1 MNSDD
6 GGRGAERGGPS
17 GRGPR
22 EDPPESGGAL
32 ANIVADAALALLR
45 AGEGGAPRAI
55 VAAASH
61 LLQADIAC
69 LYEIAEGPPP
79 ALRLV
84 ASEGGGG
91 SLDALQR
98 LPLDAP
104 SLAAEAARAGVVQVA
119 PDGEGAAALLDAGHL
134 RAFRGYAQAIAIPIA
149 FSGDLRAVLLCAA
162 AQATL
167 PQAEVVEIAGALS
180 SLFGMAL
187 AAAEP
192 RALRAR
198 IEELER
204 EKRALESAS
213 ERLSAAIAEAR
224 KTEAALRLSEDS
236 LARAQKIARLGNW
249 DWHIPTDELVWSD
262 ECYSMLGLSRDA
274 GALTYERFLA
284 CIHPED
290 RDGVMRAVDLALQGE
305 RPYCMEYRII
315 RPSGEERLLHTEADV
330 VRAEDGTPIRL
341 IGTALDVTE
350 QRRAERALR
359 LSEERLRLIADHASD
374 VIFRM
379 RLGPEGGYE
388 YISPAVVEHTGYPP
402 EAWYEDPQ
410 LFLTLIHPED
420 ERRYHEFVEQM
431 AAAGG
436 RLTFRIIDRN
446 GRVRWISTHI
456 TIQRDEQGSPVAGIG
471 ISRDV
476 TTEKLADEEREQLLQ
491 QLSAERMWLN
501 AVIERSPVGIVLLD
515 QSGAQIA
522 WNRRAQELAGTD
534 APPGL
539 PGLWSLCSLDG
550 RPLLDGEQPSAT
562 ALRGEVT
569 SSREL
574 ALRRADG
581 GTLAVLVSAGP
592 IVDGNG
598 KLLGAVVV
606 FDDITRL
613 KELERLKE
621 EWTSVVAHDLKQP
634 VTTIIGYAT
643 QIERKPQVA
652 AAVKTRAGHI
662 LASAKRLARMVS
674 DLTDISQI
682 ESRRLAIESAPV
694 DLAALLEAVVERMA
708 SETEGHTVEVER
720 RGEIPVV
727 YADAG
732 RVEQVLS
739 NLISNAVKYGD
750 PATPIR
756 ASLERRGDEV
766 QISVRNNGRGIPAED
781 LPLLFERFFRGRAR
795 EERAAGLGLGL
806 YIAKGLVEA
815 HRGRIWVE
823 SPKEGCTTFHFTL
836 PVGAAPRRDA
846 A

>member
-6 GGRGAERGGPS
+6 GGRGTERGGPS
-17 GRGPR
+17 AGGRRG
-22 EDPPESGGAL
+22 EPPAPGSAL
-32 ANIVADAALALLR
+32 ARAVADASLALLR
-45 AGEGGAPRAI
+45 AGEGGTPRAL
-55 VAAASH
+55 VAAASR

-69 LYEIAEGPPP
+69 LYELAGEPR
-79 ALRLV
+79 ALILV
-84 ASEGGGG
+84 ASEGGGC
-91 SLDALQR
+91 SLDPLQR

-104 SLAAEAARAGVVQVA
+104 SLAAEAARAGVVQGA
-119 PDGEGAAALLDAGHL
+119 PDGEGAAALLDAVHL
-134 RAFRGYAQAIAIPIA
+134 RDRCGCAHAFAIPLA
-149 FSGDLRAVLLCAA
+149 FAGDLRAVLLCAA
-162 AQATL
+162 AQPTL
-167 PQAEVVEIAGALS
+167 PQAEAVEIASALS

-198 IEELER
+198 IEELEQ
-204 EKRALESAS
+204 ENRALERTR
-213 ERLSAAIAEAR
+213 EQLSAAIAEAR

-249 DWHIPTDELVWSD
+249 DWHIPTDELFWSD
-262 ECYSMLGLSRDA
+262 ECYPMLGLSRDA

-284 CIHPED
+284 CVHPED
-290 RDGVMRAVDLALQGE
+290 REGLMRAVDLALQGE
-305 RPYCMEYRII
+305 RPYCTEYRIV
-315 RPSGEERLLHTEADV
+315 RPSGEERLIHTEADV
-330 VRAEDGTPIRL
+330 VRADDGTPLRL

-350 QRRAERALR
+350 QRRAEQALR
-359 LSEERLRLIADHASD
+359 LSEERLRLIAEHASD

-388 YISPAVVEHTGYPP
+388 YISPAVLEHTGHPP

-420 ERRYHEFVEQM
+420 KGRYYEFVEQM

-436 RLTFRIIDRN
+436 RLTFRIIDRS
-446 GRVRWISTHI
+446 GRTRWISTHI
-456 TIQRDEQGSPVAGIG
+456 TIQRDEHGNPVAGIG

-476 TTEKLADEEREQLLQ
+476 TAEKLADEEREQLLR
-491 QLSAERMWLN
+491 QLSAERSWLN
-501 AVIERSPVGIVLLD
+501 AVIERSPVGILLLD

-522 WNRRAQELAGTD
+522 WNHRAQELAGIG
-534 APPGL
+534 APPGQAGAW
-539 PGLWSLCSLDG
+539 GLYSLDG
-550 RPLLDGEQPSAT
+550 RPLPDDEQPSAS

-592 IVDGNG
+592 IIDGSG
-598 KLLGAVVV
+598 RPLGAVVV

-662 LASAKRLARMVS
+662 LASAKRLGRMVS

-682 ESRRLAIESAPV
+682 ESRRLTIESAPV
-694 DLAALLEAVVERMA
+694 DLPALLQAVVERMA
-708 SETEGHTVEVER
+708 GETEGHAVEVEI

-727 YADAG
+727 CADAG

-739 NLISNAVKYGD
+739 NLLSNAVKYGD
-750 PATPIR
+750 PETPIR

-766 QISVRNNGRGIPAED
+766 QISIRNSGRGIPAED

-795 EERAAGLGLGL
+795 EERAVGLGLGL

-815 HRGRIWVE
+815 HHGRIWVE
-823 SPKEGCTTFHFTL
+823 SPSGGFTTFYFTL

>member
-17 GRGPR
+17 GKGRRG
-22 EDPPESGGAL
+22 DPPASGGAL
-32 ANIVADAALALLR
+32 ARIVADASLALLR
-45 AGEGGAPRAI
+45 AGEDGAPRAI
-55 VAAASH
+55 VAAASR
-61 LLQADIAC
+61 LLHADIAC
-69 LYEIAEGPPP
+69 LYHVAQEPR
-79 ALRLV
+79 ALSLV
-84 ASEGGGG
+84 ASEGGDEG
-91 SLDALQR
+91 SLDALRR
-98 LPLDAP
+98 LPLDAQ
-104 SLAAEAARAGVVQVA
+104 SLAAEAARARVVQVA
-119 PDGEGAAALLDAGHL
+119 PEGDDAAALLDVGRL
-134 RAFRGYAQAIAIPIA
+134 RGLFGCAHAIAVPITFA
-149 FSGDLRAVLLCAA
+149 GDLRAVLLCAA
-162 AQATL
+162 AQPTL
-167 PQAEVVEIAGALS
+167 PQAEVVEIASALS

-204 EKRALESAS
+204 EKRELERAR
-213 ERLSAAIAEAR
+213 EQLSTTIAEAR

-249 DWHIPTDELVWSD
+249 DWHIPTDELFWSD
-262 ECYSMLGLSRDA
+262 ECYPMLGLSRDA
-274 GALTYERFLA
+274 GALTYERFLD
-284 CIHPED
+284 CVHPED
-290 RDGVMRAVDLALQGE
+290 RESLMRAVALTLRGE
-305 RPYCMEYRII
+305 RPYCLDYRII
-315 RPSGEERLLHTEADV
+315 RPSGEERLVHTEADV
-330 VRAEDGTPIRL
+330 IRAEDGTALRM

-350 QRRAERALR
+350 QRRADRALR
-359 LSEERLRLIADHASD
+359 LSEERLRLIAEHASD

-388 YISPAVVEHTGYPP
+388 YINPAVLEHTGYPP
-402 EAWYEDPQ
+402 EAWYENPE
-410 LFLTLIHPED
+410 LFLTLVHPED
-420 ERRYHEFVEQM
+420 GRRYQEFVEQM

-436 RLTFRIIDRN
+436 RLTFRIIDRS
-446 GRVRWISTHI
+446 GRIRWLSTHI
-456 TIQRDEQGSPVAGIG
+456 TIQRDEHGNPVAGIG

-476 TTEKLADEEREQLLQ
+476 TTEKLADEEREQLLG
-491 QLSAERMWLN
+491 QLAAERSWLD
-501 AVIERSPVGIVLLD
+501 AVIERSPVGILLLD
-515 QSGAQIA
+515 PVGAPIA
-522 WNRRAQELAGTD
+522 WNRRAQELAGTE

-539 PGLWSLCSLDG
+539 PGAWSLCSLDG
-550 RPLLDGEQPSAT
+550 QPLARDERPSAG

-581 GTLAVLVSAGP
+581 SMLAVLVSAGP
-592 IVDGNG
+592 IIDGNG

-662 LASAKRLARMVS
+662 LASAKRLGRMVS

-682 ESRRLAIESAPV
+682 ESRRLAIDRAPI
-694 DLAALLEAVVERMA
+694 DLSALLQAVVERMG
-708 SETEGHTVEVER
+708 SETDGHAVEVEI

-727 YADAG
+727 HADAG

-750 PATPIR
+750 PETPIH

-766 QISVRNNGRGIPAED
+766 EISIRNNGRGIPAEE
-781 LPLLFERFFRGRAR
+781 LPFLFERFFRGRAR
-795 EERAAGLGLGL
+795 EERAVGLGLGL

-823 SPKEGCTTFHFTL
+823 SPNGGATTFHFTL
-836 PVGAAPRRDA
+836 PVG
-846 A
+846 